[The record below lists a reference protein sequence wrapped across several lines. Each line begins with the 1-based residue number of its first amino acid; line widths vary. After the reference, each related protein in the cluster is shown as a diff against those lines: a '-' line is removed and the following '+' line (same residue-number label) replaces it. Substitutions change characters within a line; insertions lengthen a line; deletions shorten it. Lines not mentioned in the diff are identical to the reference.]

1 MAQRWDLMTSAE
13 IGALVASGFD
23 LALLPVGA
31 TEQHGPH
38 LATGCDTISPE
49 EIAVSVAAE
58 MIAVRRNAESD
69 WRALSKSVFAGEA
82 SRKLLK

>member
-1 MAQRWDLMTSAE
+1 M
-13 IGALVASGFD
+13 D

-49 EIAVSVAAE
+49 EIAWRVSERTGVVVLPAIPYGISLGHTAAGPAPSRC
-58 MIAVRRNAESD
+58 IRRP
-69 WRALSKSVFAGEA
+69 
-82 SRKLLK
+82 